1 MHFAIPRPCRAR
13 PSSLSARAHDPAAA
27 AALSALSLL
36 ILLGPLAGCPAPPPP
51 TPRARTRQAPPK
63 YPYRGEVVRVSERI
77 RVIDHTKTREIGLQ
91 YQTIR
96 GGLEKPVALVGI
108 DVRRGAIRWT
118 KPLPIRLRDP
128 AIPWSFEIA
137 RNVTYLAVWTS
148 SGSIRALDIYGRDAW
163 ETKLTG
169 LLGVAKVG
177 EGFVSAKGTKL
188 YFIERRSGKA
198 TPVVDLGAPIS
209 APPIVLSEGEVVA
222 LTGSFLVGVNLD
234 APKGKQILFRHRL
247 SLPEGLVPLKPQV
260 ESDTVVA
267 GAQAVPLVIKT
278 EVSRLDPTTLKPRWR
293 TLIPGRVR
301 SHHSVHVDA
310 REVRL
315 INRVPGERDHLYVLD
330 AKDGRLVSKQPDTER
345 RGCYLTKSQMVCVT
359 AKSVKA
365 FDRRSLRPA
374 WTREMLDDVT
384 TSHHLPYGD
393 TFFIAEGPKVVGVQ
407 PTGRVS
413 FSFELKAPP
422 FRPRVN
428 RILGVVKGVLV
439 ITVADWVRGRGMGQ
453 IWGVDLKTG
462 RRKWVKRL
470 PAPAYTER
478 SVALVNDRVFF
489 ADHLYSSVCRADSGV
504 WAGRWPH
511 GLRAPATKIPTVRT
525 QRGTVWVWRTNKLAL
540 LNPKTGRILWRHTL
554 APGDRPLQ
562 AGLTHFFL
570 RLSSGKI
577 QALSLKT
584 GKAAWTAAWDPT
596 LTPKIVETPGGVIL
610 SRPRR
615 AVLLDP
621 ATGKQKTQWKPGG
634 WQLSLLG
641 DTPILVRVISFRP
654 KVAGALEVIRYL
666 RDDGKTE
673 RAWHRTLPFPS
684 KPLPPLSPAVKRPF
698 PWYHVAGDLVL
709 LPRKGGRCLAAL
721 DLDQGKDRWTRCGL
735 ATIAPPRAYR
745 GVLYVATGPARTDLP
760 ESLQGLIALRSEDGT
775 PRRLFR
781 IPRHGEERFLLPQYG
796 PIVDGEY
803 FSLTQGGRLRQ
814 LLVAPPRR
822 H

>member
-1 MHFAIPRPCRAR
+1 MLFATRLPLRTHPTPAGAPVLPL
-13 PSSLSARAHDPAAA
+13 PSATLSVLCA
-27 AALSALSLL
+27 L
-36 ILLGPLAGCPAPPPP
+36 ILLSVEAGCPAPPPQR
-51 TPRARTRQAPPK
+51 PRARTRVAPPS
-63 YPYRGEVVRVSERI
+63 YPYRGKVVRVSERI
-77 RVIDHTKTREIGLQ
+77 HVIDHTKTREIGLQ

-96 GGLEKPVALVGI
+96 GGLQQPVALVGI
-108 DVRRGAIRWT
+108 DVRRRAIRWT
-118 KPLPIRLRDP
+118 KPLPIQLRDP
-128 AIPWSFEIA
+128 TIPWSFEIA
-137 RNVTYLAVWTS
+137 RNVTYLAVWTRR
-148 SGSIRALDIYGRDAW
+148 GTIRALDIYGRDAW
-163 ETKLTG
+163 ETKMTG

-177 EGFVSAKGTKL
+177 EGFVSAKGTQL
-188 YFIERRSGKA
+188 YFIERRSGKT
-198 TPVVDLGAPIS
+198 TPVVDLGAPIT
-209 APPIVLSEGEVVA
+209 APPIVLSEGEVVV

-234 APKGKQILFRHRL
+234 APKGKQVLFRHRL
-247 SLPEGLVPLKPQV
+247 KLPEGLEPLKPQV
-260 ESDTVVA
+260 ESDTLVV
-267 GAQAVPLVIKT
+267 GARAVPLVIKT

-293 TLIPGRVR
+293 TLVPGRVR
-301 SHHSVHVDA
+301 SHHSLHVDA
-310 REVRL
+310 REIRL
-315 INRVPGERDHLYVLD
+315 LNRVPGEPDHLYVLN
-330 AKDGRLVSKQPDTER
+330 AKDGRLVSKQPATER

-359 AKSVKA
+359 TKSVKA

-384 TSHHLPYGD
+384 GNQHLPYGN
-393 TFFIAEGPKVVGVQ
+393 TFFIAEGRKVVGVQ
-407 PTGRVS
+407 PTGKVS

-428 RILGVVKGVLV
+428 RILGVVNGVLV

-462 RRKWVKRL
+462 RRKWLKRL

-478 SVALVNDRVFF
+478 SVALLGDRVFF
-489 ADHLYSSVCRADSGV
+489 ADRLFSSVCRADSGI

-511 GLRAPATKIPTVRT
+511 GLRAPVTKIPTVRT
-525 QRGTVWVWRTNKLAL
+525 QRGAVWIWRTNRLAL

-570 RLSSGKI
+570 RLSNGKI

-584 GKAAWTAAWDPT
+584 GKAAWTAPWDPT

-610 SRPRR
+610 SRPSR
-615 AVLLDP
+615 AVLLEP
-621 ATGKQKTQWKPGG
+621 ATGKQKTLWKPGG

-641 DTPILVRVISFRP
+641 ETPIMVRVISFRP
-654 KVAGALEVIRYL
+654 KVAGALEVVRFD
-666 RDDGKTE
+666 REGGKAE
-673 RAWHRTLPFPS
+673 RVWHRTFPYPS
-684 KPLPPLSPAVKRPF
+684 KAHPPLSPTVKRPF
-698 PWYHVAGDLVL
+698 PWYHLAGDLVL
-709 LPRKGGRCLAAL
+709 LPSQGGRCLKGL
-721 DLDQGKDRWTRCGL
+721 DLDQGKYRWTRCGL
-735 ATIAPPRAYR
+735 ATIAPPREYE
-745 GVLYVATGPARTDLP
+745 GVLYVATGPYHKDLP
-760 ESLQGLIALRSEDGT
+760 EPLQGLVALRSEDGT

-803 FSLTQGGRLRQ
+803 FALTQGGRLRQ